1 MGDTHSLWILV
12 DSYIYLPEEEKQHV
26 YQECFKGMELKSC
39 QHCGTKMLRNDD
51 GSFNG
56 VPEDSVLG
64 SATNDPELIQQ
75 PFTNSVYDQADF
87 EPPSDTGDIDYRRNQ
102 QPYCLHCCSMTN
114 PEPGYN
120 VAETWDLYCPIDGL
134 DRPGGLLP
142 FTDFDN
148 YQFRFARR
156 DGLSDIEVV
165 TCDLL
170 RTPEQANLILQGYEL
185 DLWVVDYYE
194 GVNYWRGVSRCE
206 ARFIFEPV
214 WDQDSCLETFNPE
227 YSSSRGCLP
236 RRCVPVRVPRKN
248 HYAEGR
254 VKLDDKLCAH
264 HAGFWTCILRVLLRS
279 RGVLYGSMW
288 KLVRCNRRS
297 RLAFV

>member
-1 MGDTHSLWILV
+1 MCT
-12 DSYIYLPEEEKQHV
+12 
-26 YQECFKGMELKSC
+26 ECFKGM
-39 QHCGTKMLRNDD
+39 
-51 GSFNG
+51 GSSHASTAERKCSTTMMATF
-56 VPEDSVLG
+56 VYLDSVLG

-142 FTDFDN
+142 FTDFEN

-156 DGLSDIEVV
+156 DCLSDIEVV

-170 RTPEQANLILQGYEL
+170 HARANLILRGYEL
-185 DLWVVDYYE
+185 DLWVVDYYKASII
-194 GVNYWRGVSRCE
+194 GAVCPG
-206 ARFIFEPV
+206 
-214 WDQDSCLETFNPE
+214 
-227 YSSSRGCLP
+227 
-236 RRCVPVRVPRKN
+236 
-248 HYAEGR
+248 
-254 VKLDDKLCAH
+254 
-264 HAGFWTCILRVLLRS
+264 AGQVHI
-279 RGVLYGSMW
+279 
-288 KLVRCNRRS
+288 
-297 RLAFV
+297 